1 MQINRFLICYYYSTV
16 YYVEVFIMHT
26 IDLIAQ
32 RTSVLPNNL
41 QQEVLDFV
49 EFLFAKNGQALQGSG
64 LAKSRKAG
72 LHTGNLVLASDFN
85 EALPDDFWVGN
96 E

>member
-1 MQINRFLICYYYSTV
+1 
-16 YYVEVFIMHT
+16 MHT

-49 EFLFAKNGQALQGSG
+49 EFLLRKMVKHCRVQGWLSHAKQVCTQ
-64 LAKSRKAG
+64 
-72 LHTGNLVLASDFN
+72 
-85 EALPDDFWVGN
+85 EI
-96 E
+96 